1 MSWLRLREIS
11 FSYGGANLL
20 EDVSLQFE
28 PGERIGLLGRN
39 GAGKSTLLKLLA
51 GELKPDSGVIDRAP
65 GMVVA
70 RLVQEVPS
78 GTNHTIFDEV
88 AAGLGPQ
95 GVLVARQLAL
105 TAQAHT
111 GLDVQAEL
119 DQLHLELEAESAWK
133 LQRQIEATIARMSLD
148 PAALFDTLSSGMKRR
163 VLLAETIVSNPDLL
177 LLDEP
182 TNHLDLESIQW
193 LEDFLLRDAR
203 TLVFVTHDRVFL
215 QRLATRIVEVERA
228 RLFDWTCDYQTFLDR
243 KEAALEA
250 EAQQEALFDKKL
262 AQEEVWIR
270 QGVKARRTRNEG
282 RVRALEKMRAE
293 RAARRTQMG
302 NVRLQTQDVERSGN
316 VVIAAKDISHS
327 FGDRR
332 VLQDVTTTI
341 YRGDK
346 LGILGPNGCGKTT
359 LLQILLGQLA
369 PEKGTVKQGT
379 NLQVAYFDQ
388 LRAQLDEEKSA
399 MENVA
404 EGHDMV
410 EVNGRARHILGYL
423 HDFLFSGE
431 RARSLVRYLSGGE
444 RNRLLLAKM
453 FTKPANLLVLDEPT
467 NDLDAETLELLESLL
482 VEFTGTIL
490 LVSHDRAFLNNVA
503 TSTLVFEGE
512 GRFKEYVGG
521 YDDWV
526 RQRPRE
532 QAAAAA
538 TPESAAKAQSARP
551 AKERVRKLNNKEERE
566 LAGLPARIEK
576 LEAEQAALHQKMAEP
591 SFYRQAGAEISKI
604 NGRLEELQKELETAY
619 ARWEEL
625 LAVKEG

>member
-20 EDVSLQFE
+20 EDVSLQIE

-39 GAGKSTLLKLLA
+39 GAGKSTLLKLLQ
-51 GELKPDSGVIDRAP
+51 GELKPDSGEIDRAP

-78 GTNHTIFDEV
+78 GTNHTIFDVV
-88 AAGLGPQ
+88 AAGLGRQ
-95 GVLVARQLAL
+95 GVLVARQLTL
-105 TAQAHT
+105 TAQAHA
-111 GLDVQAEL
+111 GHDVQGEL

-133 LQRQIEATIARMSLD
+133 LQRQIEATIARMALD

-163 VLLAETIVSNPDLL
+163 VLVAETIVSNPDLL

-228 RLFDWTCDYQTFLDR
+228 RLFDWTCDYTTFLAR
-243 KEAALEA
+243 KEAMLEA

-262 AQEEVWIR
+262 AQEEVWVR
-270 QGVKARRTRNEG
+270 QGIKARRTRNEG

-293 RAARRTQMG
+293 RAARRTQLG
-302 NVRLQTQDVERSGN
+302 NVRLQTQDAERSGN
-316 VVIAAKDISHS
+316 VVIAAKNISHN
-327 FGDRR
+327 FGDRS

-359 LLQILLGQLA
+359 LLQILLGQLP

-388 LRAQLDEEKSA
+388 LRDQLDEDKSA
-399 MENVA
+399 TENVA
-404 EGHDMV
+404 DGHDTV
-410 EVNGRARHILGYL
+410 QVNGRSRHVLGYL

-482 VEFTGTIL
+482 VEFDGTIL

-503 TSTLVFEGE
+503 TSTLVFEGD

-526 RQRPRE
+526 RQRP
-532 QAAAAA
+532 QDKSV
-538 TPESAAKAQSARP
+538 PGPQPIAKSEGVRTTKGRA
-551 AKERVRKLNNKEERE
+551 RKLSYKEERE
-566 LAGLPARIEK
+566 LEGLPERIEK
-576 LEAEQAALHQKMAEP
+576 LESEQAALHQKMAEP
-591 SFYRQAGAEISKI
+591 SFYRQAAAEITKS
-604 NGRLEELQKELETAY
+604 NSRLEELQKELETAY
-619 ARWEEL
+619 ARWEKL
-625 LAVKEG
+625 LALKEA